1 MGCGASVNTAAP
13 PQTQEQSEESRL
25 ALSARLSALPRE
37 VEAARAR
44 AVELSKPEAEARRAA
59 APYFDYDALVESVK
73 SGAVAPLRGSY
84 LIKLRAR
91 GGRLKRRQDLPPEAF
106 WTAAALRE
114 VIRAATVAFAEVSPY
129 WDEESFGEW
138 EPLEHRDPALGWLFV
153 ALSYRWLAKGEPD
166 PDGFHLKRVCDFLD
180 LYVGEKRGVTS
191 PLREELFYKIGSLDT
206 PLDCAVFWD
215 FGSLFQGSDRTDEM
229 KVLFGKGLKAS
240 NVWYGHMHALTLV
253 QPALPKGFEALCKA
267 EERPCTTYADS
278 GWCYVEASLSS
289 VLKTSVRRIDI
300 EKLSAKK
307 GSMSHGG
314 LSPVANP
321 ATA

>member
-1 MGCGASVNTAAP
+1 MA
-13 PQTQEQSEESRL
+13 
-25 ALSARLSALPRE
+25 ALPRE

-44 AVELSKPEAEARRAA
+44 AVELSKPEAEAHRAA
-59 APYFDYDALVESVK
+59 APYFDYDALVESVE

-84 LIKLRAR
+84 IIKLRAC

-106 WTAAALRE
+106 WTAAALRK
-114 VIRAATVAFAEVSPY
+114 VINAVTVAFAEAPPY
-129 WDEESFGEW
+129 WDEDNMGEW
-138 EPLEHRDPALGWLFV
+138 EPLKQRDPALGWLFV

-166 PDGFHLKRVCDFLD
+166 PDGFHLKRVADFLD
-180 LYVGEKRGVTS
+180 SYVGEKRGVNS
-191 PLREELFYKIGSLDT
+191 PLRAELFYKIDGLLDT
-206 PLDCAVFWD
+206 PLDCAIFWD

-253 QPALPKGFEALCKA
+253 QPALPKSFEALCKA

-289 VLKTSVRRIDI
+289 VLKSSARRIDI
-300 EKLSAKK
+300 EKLSANKR
-307 GSMSHGG
+307 SMRHGA
-314 LSPVANP
+314 LSPESNLHLSPARLHKAKRRVVA
-321 ATA
+321 A